1 MIDPSPESVPA
12 WSSTARTARAI
23 ADAQGVSLWMQT
35 VPIALSVKNRR
46 TWSAAITAAA
56 ARWSSATGPLATWSN
71 SFAALDSDF
80 AWRDIE
86 YALSQK
92 PFKRRLIPVL
102 VGDSEDFPR
111 DRIPWIFD
119 HLQTIQLGENGEDEE
134 QLKQIARVLK
144 EAA

>member
-1 MIDPSPESVPA
+1 MKVFISH
-12 WSSTARTARAI
+12 SSKDEALATKVVSYLEEEGLDVWYDKREI
-23 ADAQGVSLWMQT
+23 LPGDNWADKIAQGLRESDAMVVLMTPS
-35 VPIALSVKNRR
+35 
-46 TWSAAITAAA
+46 
-56 ARWSSATGPLATWSN
+56 
-71 SFAALDSDF
+71 ALDSDF